1 MRLTA
6 EQKARVIAV
15 YGVYANE
22 ACDKCGK
29 VLTEIRW
36 TRNAMPETYCSR
48 TCRDGRGK
56 QTGGAGLHG
65 SPAFV
70 KGKP

>member
-1 MRLTA
+1 MRLSA

-15 YGVYANE
+15 YGVYANA

-29 VLTEIRW
+29 VLSDIRW
-36 TRNAMPETYCSR
+36 TQKDMPETYCSR

-56 QTGGAGLHG
+56 QTGSGGPSRL
-65 SPAFV
+65 PAFV
-70 KGKP
+70 KGKL